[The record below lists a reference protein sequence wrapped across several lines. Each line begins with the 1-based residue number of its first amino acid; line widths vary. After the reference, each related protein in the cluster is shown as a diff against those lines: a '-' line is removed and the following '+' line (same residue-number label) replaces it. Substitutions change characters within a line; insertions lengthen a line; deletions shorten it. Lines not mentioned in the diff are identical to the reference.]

1 MNTFVL
7 DLHFHHNMFKD
18 KNLSPKQLALLT
30 ALLMSSLI
38 ALSVFMLI
46 ANWKLL
52 LAYFI
57 ACFIVI
63 YLLVNQILEF
73 FIYRKIK
80 LIYKLISQT
89 KASKREEAYQKYL
102 LPRKGIDE
110 VREDV
115 ENWAAQ
121 KADEIQQLQ
130 SNEQF
135 RKEFLQNLSHE
146 IKTPIFAIQGY
157 LELLSDGAAED
168 PILSKK
174 FIGQAESNV
183 QRLVG
188 LLNDVDVITNLEINK
203 DSILKQRFTIQDLM
217 TEVAQ
222 NLNVKLLKKN
232 IQFQFKKGSEL
243 PIEVFADKNKIY
255 QVLVNIFSNAIKY
268 ADNNKQEMFIS
279 IKTYISEGFNRI
291 EVSDNGIGI
300 KDDCKDYIFEMY
312 FGTNKNKGSGL
323 GLYIVK
329 EAVENIKGSISVF
342 SENTIGSKFIV
353 AIPNYHGN

>member
-1 MNTFVL
+1 
-7 DLHFHHNMFKD
+7 MFKD

-30 ALLMSSLI
+30 ALILSSLI
-38 ALSVFMLI
+38 ALSVFVLI

-52 LAYFI
+52 LVYFI
-57 ACFIVI
+57 ACFVVI
-63 YLLVNQILEF
+63 YFLVNQILEL
-73 FIYRKIK
+73 FIYKKIK
-80 LIYKLISQT
+80 LIYKLISYT
-89 KASKREEAYQKYL
+89 KASKREEAYQKYI

-115 ENWAAQ
+115 EKWAAQ

-188 LLNDVDVITNLEINK
+188 LLNDVDLITNLEINK
-203 DSILKQRFTIQDLM
+203 DSILKQHFVIQDLI
-217 TEVAQ
+217 TEVVQ

-232 IQFQFKKGSEL
+232 IQFQFKKGSEI

-255 QVLVNIFSNAIKY
+255 QVLVNVFSNAVKY
-268 ADNNKQEMFIS
+268 GKIDGEITASVYHLEDKKIL
-279 IKTYISEGFNRI
+279 I
-291 EVSDNGIGI
+291 EITDNGIGI
-300 KDDCKDYIFEMY
+300 DEAHIPRLFERFYRTDDARSRDI
-312 FGTNKNKGSGL
+312 GGSGL
-323 GLYIVK
+323 GLAICK
-329 EAVENIKGSISVF
+329 HIIEAHGENIHVRSQLNVGT
-342 SENTIGSKFIV
+342 TIGFTL
-353 AIPNYHGN
+353 PQ